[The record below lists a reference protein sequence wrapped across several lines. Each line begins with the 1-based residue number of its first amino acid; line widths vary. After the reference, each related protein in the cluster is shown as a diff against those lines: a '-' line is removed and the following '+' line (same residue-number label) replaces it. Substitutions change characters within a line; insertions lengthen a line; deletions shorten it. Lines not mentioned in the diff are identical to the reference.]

1 MAQVVRE
8 TPPLRS
14 FGLETTATAA
24 APPAGTDE
32 LLSLA
37 RSEAHM
43 RAILESAID
52 AVITIDE
59 WGRILFFNPA
69 ASRLF
74 GYSEAEVL
82 GRKVNDLMPTPYAEE
97 HDAYMANYRKTG
109 VKKII
114 GIGREVQAKRKD
126 GGVVPVD
133 LAVAEAHLP
142 DRRIFVGTIRD
153 ISERKRHE
161 GRIREQASLLDKV
174 HEGVMVRDLEGRVL
188 FWNKGAENLFGW
200 RADEA
205 VGRFTREFLN
215 GDQID
220 HTEEIRQQALQA
232 GEWFGELTKITKHGK
247 AVVVACHWSLV
258 RDDDGRPKE
267 FIVLFIDI
275 TEKTQLQRRSL
286 RAQRVESIGVL
297 AGGIAHDL
305 NNVLT
310 PVLMAVKLLRNDR
323 PQRERLALLDTAQ
336 ASIERGVGMLR
347 QLLTFAGGGKGE
359 RVPLEAP
366 AVIREVVTMLSHLI
380 PKSIAIDED
389 VAPDLWRVTGD
400 STQLVQVLV
409 NLCVNARDAM
419 PEGGTLSITARNVP
433 WTGEMMHKH
442 PDAKPGPKVSVA
454 VADTG
459 TGIPKESLEKI
470 FDPFYSTKK
479 FGEGTGL
486 GLSTAAG
493 IVRGH
498 GGFIDVYSEVGRGT
512 KMIVYLPADP
522 SSAPAYEAKAP
533 GAAAPGRGEL
543 ILVVDD
549 EPMILATM
557 RIMLEENG
565 YRILTASDGEEAL
578 QEFRMARGKVGAIIL
593 DMMMP
598 KMDGPAALKSIRELD
613 AAVPVILASGLAN
626 PDRIALA
633 KALGA
638 NAFLQKPYSDVEV
651 LEALAAHLRK
661 RPAH

>member
-1 MAQVVRE
+1 MD
-8 TPPLRS
+8 TPS
-14 FGLETTATAA
+14 QGSGAS
-24 APPAGTDE
+24 PPTDTDE
-32 LLSLA
+32 LLALA
-37 RSEAHM
+37 RSDAHF

-69 ASRLF
+69 AERLF
-74 GYSEAEVL
+74 GYAEAEML
-82 GRKVNDLMPTPYAEE
+82 GRKINDLMPSPYARE
-97 HDAYMANYRKTG
+97 HDGYIANYRQSG
-109 VKKII
+109 IKKII
-114 GIGREVQAKRKD
+114 GIGREVEAKRKD
-126 GGVVPVD
+126 GSVFPID
-133 LAVAEAHLP
+133 LAVAEARLP
-142 DRRIFVGTIRD
+142 DRRIFVGTLRD
-153 ISERKRHE
+153 ISDRKRHE
-161 GRIREQASLLDKV
+161 ERIREQASLLDKV
-174 HEGVMVRDLEGRVL
+174 HEGIMVRDLDDRIL
-188 FWNKGAENLFGW
+188 FWNRGAEMIFGW
-200 RADEA
+200 TADE
-205 VGRFTREFLN
+205 VLGRRATEFLDGN
-215 GDQID
+215 QFDE
-220 HTEEIRQQALQA
+220 TEAIRRQALKTGEWA
-232 GEWFGELTKITKHGK
+232 GELEKHTKDGRS
-247 AVVVACHWSLV
+247 VVADCHWSLA
-258 RDDDGRPKE
+258 RDEQGRPKE
-267 FIVLFIDI
+267 FIVLFIDV

-310 PVLMAVKLLRNDR
+310 PVLMAVKLLRSDR
-323 PQRERLALLDTAQ
+323 PAKERLSLLDTAQ
-336 ASIERGVGMLR
+336 ASIERGIGMLR
-347 QLLTFAGGGKGE
+347 QLLTFAGGGKGD
-359 RVPLEAP
+359 RIALEAP
-366 AVIREVVTMLSHLI
+366 AIIHEVATMLSHLI
-380 PKSIAIDED
+380 PKSIAIEVD

-400 STQLVQVLV
+400 ATQLVQVLV

-419 PEGGTLSITARNVP
+419 PEGGTLSIIGRNVS
-433 WTGEMMHKH
+433 WTGEMIHKH
-442 PDAKPGPKVSVA
+442 PDAKPGPKVSIA
-454 VADTG
+454 VSDTG
-459 TGIPKESLEKI
+459 TGIPKEALEKI

-512 KMIVYLPADP
+512 KMVVYLPADP
-522 SSAPAYEAKAP
+522 SSGAAYEPKAP
-533 GAAAPGRGEL
+533 GAGAAGRGEL

-565 YRILTASDGEEAL
+565 YRILTASDGEEGL
-578 QEFRMARGKVGAIIL
+578 QEFRMAAGKIGAVIL

-598 KMDGPAALKSIRELD
+598 KMDGAATLKAIRALD
-613 AAVPVILASGLAN
+613 ASVPVILASGLAN

-651 LEALAAHLRK
+651 LQALETHVHK
-661 RPAH
+661 RPAL

>member
-1 MAQVVRE
+1 MPGSGAS
-8 TPPLRS
+8 P
-14 FGLETTATAA
+14 TTR
-24 APPAGTDE
+24 TDD
-32 LLSLA
+32 LLTLA
-37 RSEAHM
+37 RSEAHL
-43 RAILESAID
+43 RAILESSID

-59 WGRILFFNPA
+59 RGLILFFNPA
-69 ASRLF
+69 AERLF
-74 GYSEAEVL
+74 GYAQADIL
-82 GRKVNDLMPTPYAEE
+82 GRKVNDLMPVPYAVE
-97 HDAYMANYRKTG
+97 HDEYLANYRETG
-109 VKKII
+109 RKKII

-126 GGVVPVD
+126 GTVFPID
-133 LAVAEAHLP
+133 LAVAEARLP

-153 ISERKRHE
+153 ITDRKRHE
-161 GRIREQASLLDKV
+161 ERIREQASLLDKV
-174 HEGVMVRDLEGRVL
+174 HEGIMVRDLDGRVL
-188 FWNKGAENLFGW
+188 FWNKGAESIFEW
-200 RADEA
+200 TAEET
-205 VGRFTREFLN
+205 VGRLVKEFLN

-220 HTEEIRQQALQA
+220 HTEEIRQQALQT
-232 GEWFGELTKITKHGK
+232 GEWYGELTKLTKSGRQ
-247 AVVVACHWSLV
+247 VVVDCHWSLV
-258 RDDDGRPKE
+258 RDDEGRPKE

-305 NNVLT
+305 NNILT
-310 PVLMAVKLLRNDR
+310 PVLMAVRLLRTDR
-323 PQRERLALLDTAQ
+323 PERERLTLLDTAH
-336 ASIERGVGMLR
+336 ASIERGIGMLR

-359 RVPLEAP
+359 RIALEAP
-366 AVIREVVTMLSHLI
+366 ALVREVVTMLSHLI
-380 PKSIAIDED
+380 PKSISIEED
-389 VAPDLWRVTGD
+389 VATDLWRVTGD

-419 PEGGTLSITARNVP
+419 PDGGTLTITARNIP

-442 PDAKPGPKVSVA
+442 PDARPGPKVSIA

-459 TGIPKESLEKI
+459 TGIPKEALEKI

-486 GLSTAAG
+486 GLSTATG

-522 SSAPAYEAKAP
+522 SSAPAFQPKVRSQ
-533 GAAAPGRGEL
+533 AASGRGEL
-543 ILVVDD
+543 VLVVDD

-557 RIMLEENG
+557 RIMLTENG
-565 YRILTASDGEEAL
+565 YRILTAGDGEQGL
-578 QEFRMARGKVGAIIL
+578 QEFRMAAGKVGAVIL

-598 KMDGPAALKSIRELD
+598 KTDGATALKAIRELD
-613 AAVPVILASGLAN
+613 VAVPVILASGLAN

-638 NAFLQKPYSDVEV
+638 NGFLQKPYSDVEV
-651 LEALAAHLRK
+651 LEALTTHLHK
-661 RPAH
+661 RSAGR

>member
-1 MAQVVRE
+1 MN
-8 TPPLRS
+8 TPRPGAS
-14 FGLETTATAA
+14 
-24 APPAGTDE
+24 PPTGTDE
-32 LLSLA
+32 LLALA
-37 RSEAHM
+37 RSEAHL
-43 RAILESAID
+43 RAILESSID

-69 ASRLF
+69 AERLF
-74 GYSEAEVL
+74 GYSEAETL
-82 GRKVNDLMPTPYAEE
+82 GRKINDLMPSPYADE
-97 HDAYMANYRKTG
+97 HDGYMANYRNTG

-114 GIGREVQAKRKD
+114 GIGREVQARRKD
-126 GGVVPVD
+126 GSVFPVD
-133 LAVAEAHLP
+133 LAVAEARLP

-153 ISERKRHE
+153 ITDRKRHE
-161 GRIREQASLLDKV
+161 ERIREQASLLDKV
-174 HEGVMVRDLEGRVL
+174 HEGLMVRDLEGRVL
-188 FWNKGAENLFGW
+188 LWNKGAESIFEW
-200 RADEA
+200 TSEEA
-205 VGRFTREFLN
+205 VGRFTKEFLN

-220 HTEEIRQQALQA
+220 HTEEIRQQALQT
-232 GEWFGELTKITKHGK
+232 GEWYGELTKLTKSGK
-247 AVVVACHWSLV
+247 TVVVDCHWSLV
-258 RDDDGRPKE
+258 RDDEGRPKE

-366 AVIREVVTMLSHLI
+366 AVIREVANMLSHLI
-380 PKSIAIDED
+380 PKSISIDED

-419 PEGGTLSITARNVP
+419 PDGGTLTITARNVP
-433 WTGEMMHKH
+433 WTGDMIHKH
-442 PDAKPGPKVSVA
+442 PDAKPGPKVSIA

-522 SSAPAYEAKAP
+522 SSAPAFESKP
-533 GAAAPGRGEL
+533 PVAAAPGRGEL

-565 YRILTASDGEEAL
+565 YRILTAGDGEEGL
-578 QEFRMARGKVGAIIL
+578 QEFRMAAGKVGAVIL

-598 KMDGPAALKSIRELD
+598 KLDGAATLKAIRELD
-613 AAVPVILASGLAN
+613 ASVPVILASGLAN

-651 LEALAAHLRK
+651 LEALATHLHR
-661 RPAH
+661 RPTL